1 MPTVMAFKDG
11 KPIAQFGEFF
21 GSLKSLVLL
30 F

>member
-21 GSLKSLVLL
+21 GSLGSVVPW